1 MRLSTDRILTT
12 HVGSMPR
19 PPRLADMLLRKD
31 HGEAYDPAE
40 YDRVIRDAVAA
51 VVKRQV
57 DAGVDVP
64 SDGESSKVSYST
76 YMMDRLTGFGGDN
89 PRKVALDLAPYPEF
103 REKMAR
109 MTGVQEFR
117 RAACIGPVAV
127 KTLEP
132 LKSDIANMLA
142 AMKAAGVAEG
152 FMNAASPGLITAF
165 QPNQYYKSHEDYVW
179 ALAEAMKAEYRMIVE
194 AGLVLQLDCPDLAM
208 ARHTGFQDL
217 SEAAFIKRAELHVE
231 AMNAALDGIPAERA
245 RFHVCWGNYEGPH
258 DQDID
263 LAKILPAILKAK
275 PQGILFEA
283 ANPRHQHEWTVWAEA
298 KLPDDKVL
306 IPGLI
311 DSCSNYVE
319 HPELVAQG
327 VERYAAIVGRERALA
342 GTDCGFGT
350 FAGFGKLD
358 AEIAYKKLAA
368 LAEGA
373 AIASKRLWARARAT
387 SRSA

>member
-19 PPRLADMLLRKD
+19 PQGLVDMLLRKD
-31 HGEAYDPAE
+31 HGQAYDPAE
-40 YDRVIRDAVAA
+40 YARTIRESVAA
-51 VVKRQV
+51 VVQRQV
-57 DAGVDVP
+57 EAGVDVP
-64 SDGESSKVSYST
+64 SDGEASKVSYST

-89 PRKVALDLAPYPEF
+89 KRKVALDLAPYPEF

-117 RAACIGPVAV
+117 RASCIGPVAV
-127 KTLEP
+127 NDLEP
-132 LKSDIANMLA
+132 LKTDIDNMLA
-142 AMKAAGVAEG
+142 AMKASSVVEG
-152 FMNAASPGLITAF
+152 FMNSASPGLITAF
-165 QPNQYYKSHEDYVW
+165 QPNQYYETHEAYVW
-179 ALAEAMKAEYRMIVE
+179 ALSDAMKQEYRMIVE

-208 ARHTGFQDL
+208 AHHTGFQDL
-217 SEAAFIKRAELHVE
+217 SEAEFVKRAELHVE
-231 AMNAALDGIPAERA
+231 AMNAALEGIPADRV
-245 RFHVCWGNYEGPH
+245 RMHVCWGNYEGPH
-258 DQDID
+258 DHDID
-263 LAKILPAILKAK
+263 LIKILPAVLKAK

-283 ANPRHQHEWTVWAEA
+283 ANSRHAHEWTVWAEA
-298 KLPDDKVL
+298 QLPDDKVL

-327 VERYAAIVGRERALA
+327 VERFAAIVGRERVLA

-373 AIASKRLWARARAT
+373 AIASKRLWN
-387 SRSA
+387 